1 VDQRLQRISQ
11 VPRLSFQDIVKW
23 VCEIVL
29 PRYYALI
36 TTNICLGAGKT
47 SFPSPGSISGT
58 ITYYITDLPA
68 FGSLAPCAATAISDV
83 VLGLTVSSCQSAPNA
98 LASCACFKD
107 QNSADVSSSLV
118 SGVEYECTSTAS
130 ADVTSAV
137 ELLNYYCSAAD
148 GQIVATGVTASG
160 MWIYLLFPAPLV
172 FLLSIARLVPST
184 NIYAVAAA
192 TGGSA
197 ATSNGASPIATA
209 NFPGASA
216 TAVGGSS
223 GGNSTI
229 SSSKK
234 SSNGA
239 LIGGIAGG
247 VGAVALIGIG
257 VIIWLCRRKRNQRA
271 PLPSTAG
278 SGPTNQDSKMNV
290 ELHQYSKMSSPS
302 LKPQQDGV
310 YEVPAGQ
317 GISEMPNKTAYA
329 QAEGKYTSPSQ
340 YTAPS
345 AISSPSMHPVSP
357 IYEAGGRP
365 AVPEM
370 PNNSMGY
377 YAPQQQAG
385 YPNQVYE
392 MAPGQQYQLQPP
404 HQLQPHAITTYN
416 NAGPIY
422 EMYSPDPR

>member
-1 VDQRLQRISQ
+1 
-11 VPRLSFQDIVKW
+11 
-23 VCEIVL
+23 
-29 PRYYALI
+29 
-36 TTNICLGAGKT
+36 
-47 SFPSPGSISGT
+47 
-58 ITYYITDLPA
+58 
-68 FGSLAPCAATAISDV
+68 
-83 VLGLTVSSCQSAPNA
+83 
-98 LASCACFKD
+98 
-107 QNSADVSSSLV
+107 
-118 SGVEYECTSTAS
+118 
-130 ADVTSAV
+130 
-137 ELLNYYCSAAD
+137 
-148 GQIVATGVTASG
+148 
-160 MWIYLLFPAPLV
+160 
-172 FLLSIARLVPST
+172 
-184 NIYAVAAA
+184 
-192 TGGSA
+192 
-197 ATSNGASPIATA
+197 
-209 NFPGASA
+209 
-216 TAVGGSS
+216 
-223 GGNSTI
+223 
-229 SSSKK
+229 
-234 SSNGA
+234 
-239 LIGGIAGG
+239 
-247 VGAVALIGIG
+247 
-257 VIIWLCRRKRNQRA
+257 
-271 PLPSTAG
+271 
-278 SGPTNQDSKMNV
+278 MNV